1 MEIERETVVE
11 AAVSFAAVLVFIG
24 AVALVGMQFQTNGGI
39 SETGGLAIVGT
50 IVLFVFVMG
59 GVGVW
64 FASKE

>member
-50 IVLFVFVMG
+50 IVIFVVLMA